1 MASKLAQFL
10 TTARALPPTPF
21 RASGPQL
28 TDAIEGMASRAFN
41 MPAKSDVRDVEA
53 KTLSAYEEER
63 VERAIVALG
72 RLREGEALREVST
85 AWAVRRRKDEEGM
98 ADERRRRKDS
108 AGSLESCCWNV
119 GGRGEVPGERWP
131 MAFCSMPT
139 MAW

>member
-1 MASKLAQFL
+1 MASKLAQLL

-63 VERAIVALG
+63 VERAIAALD
-72 RLREGEALREVST
+72 RLKEGQALREVSLPCNG
-85 AWAVRRRKDEEGM
+85 RR
-98 ADERRRRKDS
+98 ADGGSER
-108 AGSLESCCWNV
+108 V
-119 GGRGEVPGERWP
+119 GED
-131 MAFCSMPT
+131 
-139 MAW
+139 